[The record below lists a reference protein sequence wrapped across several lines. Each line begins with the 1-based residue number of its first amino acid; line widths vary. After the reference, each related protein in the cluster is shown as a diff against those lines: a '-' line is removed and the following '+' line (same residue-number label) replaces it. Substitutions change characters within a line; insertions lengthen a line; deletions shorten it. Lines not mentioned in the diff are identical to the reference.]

1 MLTQETPEQKPSD
14 LVAAALEFRLAR
26 LNYRAIFGWLEA
38 APTMSATPAER
49 TAAMARLHVAEFALT
64 DAATRL
70 PSERTRT
77 TDIYDPLTGEF
88 KPTQVPETLRLAP
101 RERIPGDRI
110 AITLDEFDRLQALEV
125 DTEIASLGPPDPA
138 EHDRVAAALE
148 KGGTIAEGAR
158 VLGVSKRRMKL
169 LIVQHRVTWPRARI
183 LPRKPASVESLVDFL
198 GLGDYMREKVAEGE
212 TRMDEIRRQIMPGTA
227 AAVDAGGDHALGSGE
242 PKP

>member
-1 MLTQETPEQKPSD
+1 MLTQEND
-14 LVAAALEFRLAR
+14 LAAVAAVYREAQAAVRALQDTEG
-26 LNYRAIFGWLEA
+26 NTDGWVSAIN
-38 APTMSATPAER
+38 
-49 TAAMARLHVAEFALT
+49 AM
-64 DAATRL
+64 DAATVNLRRVAAL
-70 PSERTRT
+70 APEHRTRSA
-77 TDIYDPLTGEF
+77 DIYDPLTGLF

-110 AITLDEFDRLQALEV
+110 VISLEEFDRLQALEV

-183 LPRKPASVESLVDFL
+183 LPRKPASIESLVDFL